1 MIHGQLAKYIYRKWR
16 QYTAV
21 LFVVL
26 DCALCLVLKGITH
39 CKAMFMVMKVVIAP
53 VAKRREGG
61 HIKEE
66 EDLWEIFKC
75 KRAIIMCCRST
86 WLMVVWPI
94 EALFPYFQYFYFRFF
109 LYFFL
114 MMGNQKNCF
123 KFSQYGFNAQNISLI
138 ICCNIIIW

>member
-39 CKAMFMVMKVVIAP
+39 CKTVYGDESRDGPSGQK
-53 VAKRREGG
+53 KGEGG

-66 EDLWEIFKC
+66 EEDLWEIF
-75 KRAIIMCCRST
+75 
-86 WLMVVWPI
+86 
-94 EALFPYFQYFYFRFF
+94 
-109 LYFFL
+109 
-114 MMGNQKNCF
+114 
-123 KFSQYGFNAQNISLI
+123 
-138 ICCNIIIW
+138 